1 MKKRITHPHPV
12 WRIIRLASGITLL
25 ILGIIGGLL
34 PIIQGWIFAI
44 PALLLLAPESRI
56 VRKIVVRMR
65 TRLHLRRRRKKLM
78 RQAAATGTKDG
89 EAPAPGRSQRE
100 KAG

>member
-1 MKKRITHPHPV
+1 M
-12 WRIIRLASGITLL
+12 L

-34 PIIQGWIFAI
+34 PIIQGWIFVI

-65 TRLHLRRRRKKLM
+65 TRLHLRRRRKQMM
-78 RQAAATGTKDG
+78 RQVSAAGAENGEAAAP
-89 EAPAPGRSQRE
+89 ERPQRE